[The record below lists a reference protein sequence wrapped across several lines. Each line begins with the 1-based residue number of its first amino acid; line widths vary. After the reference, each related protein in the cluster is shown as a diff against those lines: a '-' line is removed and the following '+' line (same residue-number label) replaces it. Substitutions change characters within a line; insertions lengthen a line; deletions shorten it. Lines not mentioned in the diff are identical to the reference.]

1 MTATAPTATAPV
13 TAAPAKIAVV
23 YYSATGS
30 VHHLAQALA
39 EGAAKTGAEVRLLRV
54 AELAPD
60 AALDANPAWRAHA
73 DATRD
78 IPVATLDDLRWAD
91 AYAFGTPTRYGNVS
105 SQLKQFLDSTGGLW
119 ASGVFTDK
127 PVTGFVSTSN
137 PHGGNESTLLALYNT
152 MYHWGTLIVPPG
164 FTSPAVSAAG
174 GNPYGTTFVSRGGE
188 PGAETLEAARYQGE
202 RLATVTSRLLA
213 GTRTEE
219 SAG

>member
-1 MTATAPTATAPV
+1 MTTAAAPATPT

-30 VHHLAQALA
+30 VHALAAALA

-60 AALDANPAWRAHA
+60 EALDANPAWRAHA

-78 IPVATLDDLRWAD
+78 VPVATLDDLRWAD

-164 FTSPAVSAAG
+164 FTSPTVSAAG
-174 GNPYGTTFVSRGGE
+174 GNPYGTTFVSGRGDLGE
-188 PGAETLEAARYQGE
+188 ETLAAARYQGE
-202 RLATVTSRLLA
+202 RLATLTVRLLVGA
-213 GTRTEE
+213 QAKE

>member
-1 MTATAPTATAPV
+1 MTT

-30 VHHLAQALA
+30 VHALAAALA

-78 IPVATLDDLRWAD
+78 VPVATLDDLRWAD

-164 FTSPAVSAAG
+164 FTSPVVSAAG
-174 GNPYGTTFVSRGGE
+174 GNPYGTTFVSGGDM
-188 PGAETLEAARYQGE
+188 GAETLDAARYQGE
-202 RLATVTSRLLA
+202 RLATLTSRLLVGA
-213 GTRTEE
+213 QAKE